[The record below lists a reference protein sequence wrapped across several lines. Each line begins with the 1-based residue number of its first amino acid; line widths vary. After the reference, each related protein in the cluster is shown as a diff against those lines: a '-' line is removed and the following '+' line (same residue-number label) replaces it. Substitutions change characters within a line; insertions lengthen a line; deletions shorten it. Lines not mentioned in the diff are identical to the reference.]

1 MRGHLSFIISWI
13 TAVGVLA
20 TVSCEGLL
28 KNTASIPVILVS
40 DLYYPAQDIGDNVD
54 LLTPFA
60 LEQIDLKAIILD
72 ITREHL
78 EEEGILRDPG
88 FIPVWQLNY
97 LFGKDVPCAAAP
109 YDLLSSPDDKKEDA
123 PAFQQKGIDLLLQ
136 TLEKASQPVHIV
148 STGSLRPVAIAMNR
162 RPDLFRSDKI
172 AAIHICAGSSSENY
186 MEWNIALDTLAA
198 ARVLRSGAT
207 INLYPCATS
216 EGPFDTG
223 EYNSFWALED
233 LGWTLSLRDK
243 HIRNYLA
250 YNILRKNNRPDF
262 LSYLD
267 NDLPEED
274 SISLQ
279 SFRSDRFYGS
289 GGAHYVWET
298 AVWMQV
304 ASLVLVERD
313 GVGMIVRK
321 DNVLSGDKVFQEGMI
336 PVLLDVKDN
345 GLFHF
350 EQCEGA
356 SSVQIYYRTC
366 PQKQEELLNDAFPL
380 WYNSFHSIL

>member
-1 MRGHLSFIISWI
+1 MGGNRSFFVSWI
-13 TAVGVLA
+13 VALVLA
-20 TVSCEGLL
+20 TVSCGESPKGI
-28 KNTASIPVILVS
+28 ASVPVILVS

-54 LLTPFA
+54 LVTPFA
-60 LEQIDLKAIILD
+60 LEQLDLKAIILD
-72 ITREHL
+72 ITRSHL
-78 EEEGILRDPG
+78 IEDGILRDPG
-88 FIPVWQLNY
+88 FIPVRQLNY
-97 LFGKDVPCAAAP
+97 LFEKDVPCAAAP
-109 YDLLSSPDDKKEDA
+109 YDQLSSPDDKKENA
-123 PAFQQKGIDLLLQ
+123 PAFQQKGIELLLN
-136 TLEKASQPVHIV
+136 TLDSSNRPVHIV
-148 STGSLRPVAIAMNR
+148 STGSLRPIAIALNR

-186 MEWNIALDTLAA
+186 LEWNIALDTLAA

-207 INLYPCATS
+207 IYLYPCATA
-216 EGPFDTG
+216 EGPFDKG
-223 EYNSFWALED
+223 EYNSFWALDD
-233 LGWTLSLRDK
+233 LGWILSMDDN

-267 NDLPEED
+267 KDLSEED
-274 SISLQ
+274 ILALQ
-279 SFRSDRFYGS
+279 AFRSDRFYGS

-350 EQCEGA
+350 KQCEGD
-356 SSVQIYYRTC
+356 SSIRLYYRTC
-366 PQKQEELLNDAFPL
+366 PQKQQELLNSAFPL
-380 WYNSFHSIL
+380 WYNSFHSSL